1 MVESKLAVTLMLSVF
16 LASWILDCEGFVG
29 PFPTGGGKR
38 LLQKTGNLS
47 VNLRVAEIYTQTG
60 ICLILHEVEN
70 TGVNSATHK

>member
-1 MVESKLAVTLMLSVF
+1 MMESKLAVILILSVF
-16 LASWILDCEGFVG
+16 LALWSLDCEGFVG

-47 VNLRVAEIYTQTG
+47 VKLRVAEIYTQTG

-70 TGVNSATHK
+70 TCVNSGTHK